1 MFCLNFYPFK
11 SYIQGAEEFKIKYN
25 PSDQTLK
32 DFLEKYQQKSIVIDA
47 TENLTNFD
55 INLFKELSK
64 KYQNIKLI
72 ISYENKEVVTKVQEN
87 EIPFFFSNFVTTG
100 DQMYGLMKYNPTD
113 MYICEDLG
121 FSLDKVSEILHKN
134 NIKVRVF
141 PNICQSSFNETD
153 SLKTFFIRPE
163 DIDIYSTFVDV
174 FELIADENTQQ
185 ILYKVYKQQKWFG
198 PIKEIIPSFKGE
210 LDGRY
215 ILDSFGR
222 IRSKCGK
229 KCLFK
234 PETCSIC
241 DRFIDLAETL
251 KKNDLIVKK
260 IKNED

>member
-11 SYIQGAEEFKIKYN
+11 SYIQDAEEFKIKYN

-47 TENLTNFD
+47 TEDLTNLD

-153 SLKTFFIRPE
+153 SLRTFFIRPE

-234 PETCSIC
+234 PESCSIC
-241 DRFIDLAETL
+241 DRFMDLAETL

-260 IKNED
+260 FKNED

>member
-1 MFCLNFYPFK
+1 
-11 SYIQGAEEFKIKYN
+11 
-25 PSDQTLK
+25 
-32 DFLEKYQQKSIVIDA
+32 
-47 TENLTNFD
+47 
-55 INLFKELSK
+55 
-64 KYQNIKLI
+64 
-72 ISYENKEVVTKVQEN
+72 
-87 EIPFFFSNFVTTG
+87 
-100 DQMYGLMKYNPTD
+100 MYGLMKYNPTD

-153 SLKTFFIRPE
+153 SLRTFFIRPE
-163 DIDIYSTFVDV
+163 DIDIYSIFVDV

-215 ILDSFGR
+215 ILDSFGK

-234 PETCSIC
+234 PESCSIC